1 MHFNFVKCGSVG
13 TWELYAYTFIRSS
26 SKQVKSQENQQ
37 YLYWF
42 LHGTEALRERSA
54 RMFNYTGKSY
64 VYIYIYIYMYVCMFW
79 WLTGVESNKK
89 IRLEAIARLVI
100 KLHQQEHMTY
110 PDEYTAGERVRVY
123 ICFSLSIAFVS
134 KEKQSAF
141 KTIQP
146 STILDDGVRL
156 FLI

>member
-1 MHFNFVKCGSVG
+1 MRECLGPGSYMHIPSLEAAPSKWKARKTSSICTGFSMGQRLWEREARGCLIILGSR
-13 TWELYAYTFIRSS
+13 T
-26 SKQVKSQENQQ
+26 
-37 YLYWF
+37 
-42 LHGTEALRERSA
+42 
-54 RMFNYTGKSY
+54 
-64 VYIYIYIYMYVCMFW
+64 YIYIYIYMYVCMFW